1 MTTALQT
8 LKAPQLDYILL
19 DGSSSMIS
27 KWWPSLEAI
36 DTLISTLQA
45 ANLNSHTIISTF
57 DSVDINLVQRNCTL
71 ATWTPCSREPL
82 TAHWGSTPLYDAINT
97 MGRSLRDLDPSKCSI
112 VIITDGEENASQYTT
127 LVQAKA
133 ILDWCRAKGWQ
144 VTFIG
149 CDFNNARQA
158 AALGANTSN
167 SIGVDKKLLS
177 DAAKNLGTKR
187 AAYGLQGTPINFS
200 PDEQTQF
207 GGLLAA
213 PAKAAE

>member
-1 MTTALQT
+1 MTTSIAT

-27 KWWPSLEAI
+27 KWWPSLDAI
-36 DTLISTLQA
+36 DTLVATLQE
-45 ANLNSHTIISTF
+45 ANLNSQVIISTF
-57 DSVDINLVQRNCTL
+57 DSVNINMIQRDCTL
-71 ATWTPCSREPL
+71 SAWTTCSHSPL
-82 TAHWGSTPLYDAINT
+82 TAHWGATPLYDAINT
-97 MGRSLRDLDPSKCSI
+97 MGRALRDLDPPKCSI
-112 VIITDGEENASQYTT
+112 VIITDGEENSSKYTT
-127 LVQAKA
+127 LAQAKA
-133 ILDWCRAKGWQ
+133 ILDWCRAKGYQ

-177 DAAKNLGTKR
+177 DAAKNLGAKR

-200 PDEQTQF
+200 PSEQQQF
-207 GGLLAA
+207 GGYLSA
-213 PAKAAE
+213 PSPN